1 MAITNLDQQMASLST
16 EPANVVSLEEQPV
29 STENTQVAD
38 LRVNVGEGPS
48 AIPHSH
54 ENELRELERRF
65 AAPSEDTTQEIDL
78 LDDAVQY
85 GKRYLSNTGTYY
97 ERLGKSFVTGA
108 SKDFI
113 FAIPEVAGL
122 AVEYGLI
129 RAPSAVSRTVEE
141 GIRGISKLAVPD
153 AYEKYVGEAI
163 FNDPD
168 FFEYKP
174 ILDRQDEID
183 NFLYHQIPLQM
194 FH

>member
-1 MAITNLDQQMASLST
+1 MAITDLDQQMASLST
-16 EPANVVSLEEQPV
+16 EPANVVPLEEQPV

-38 LRVNVGEGPS
+38 LRVNIGEGPS

-54 ENELRELERRF
+54 ENTLRALKKF
-65 AAPSEDTTQEIDL
+65 AAPSQGEGDDTTQEIDL
-78 LDDAVQY
+78 LDDAIQY

-97 ERLGKSFVTGA
+97 ERLGKSFVMGA

-122 AVEYGLI
+122 AAEYGLI
-129 RAPSAVSRTVEE
+129 RAPSAVSRTIEE

-174 ILDRQDEID
+174 ILHQQD
-183 NFLYHQIPLQM
+183 
-194 FH
+194 